1 MNKYDY
7 LEEMNE
13 SELILFKKSIR
24 KLLESTFIVKDKDE
38 KLYQFVA
45 RGSNRINI
53 SEYLRLIG
61 YNLNVNDEHGV
72 AMLFQDETDDEN
84 VGLKRT
90 NLLTFDGTQMKTLLA
105 LWQTYLSK
113 CTYEREVYVSVGEIV
128 DRLKYYGISQDMN
141 QTSFKETLLMFRRF
155 NLINFKGNEFA
166 EDMLIRLYPSLCF
179 CMDIGQLKQVIR
191 EYISD
196 PDVLIETTEPVT
208 EED

>member
-7 LEEMNE
+7 LEEMSE

-166 EDMLIRLYPSLCF
+166 EDMLIRLYPSLSF
-179 CMDIGQLKQVIR
+179 CMDISQLKEVIR
-191 EYISD
+191 DYISD
-196 PDVLIETTEPVT
+196 PDVLIETIEPVT

>member
-90 NLLTFDGTQMKTLLA
+90 NLQTFDGTQMKTLLT

-113 CTYEREVYVSVGEIV
+113 CTYEREVYVSVGEII

-155 NLINFKGNEFA
+155 NLVDFKGNEFV
-166 EDMLIRLYPSLCF
+166 EDMLIRLYPSISF
-179 CMDIGQLKQVIR
+179 CMDISQLKAVIKD
-191 EYISD
+191 YISD
-196 PDVLIETTEPVT
+196 PDVLLETAEPVA

>member
-7 LEEMNE
+7 LEEMSE

-166 EDMLIRLYPSLCF
+166 EDMLIRLYPSLSF
-179 CMDIGQLKQVIR
+179 CMDISQLKEVIR
-191 EYISD
+191 DYISD
-196 PDVLIETTEPVT
+196 LDVLIETTEPVM

>member
-7 LEEMNE
+7 LEEMSE

-45 RGSNRINI
+45 RGSNRTNI

-141 QTSFKETLLMFRRF
+141 HTSFKETLLMFRRF
-155 NLINFKGNEFA
+155 NLINFKGNEFE
-166 EDMLIRLYPSLCF
+166 EDMLIRLYPSLSF
-179 CMDIGQLKQVIR
+179 CMDISQLKEVIKD
-191 EYISD
+191 YISD

-208 EED
+208 EEA

>member
-7 LEEMNE
+7 LEEMSE

-166 EDMLIRLYPSLCF
+166 EDMLIRLYPSLSF
-179 CMDIGQLKQVIR
+179 CMDISKLKEVIR
-191 EYISD
+191 DYISD
-196 PDVLIETTEPVT
+196 PDVLIETIEPVT